1 MGEFSGDFEF
11 ERRFFVSA
19 LPHRLL
25 EGSKPAVIVQT
36 YFLAKEGYGLRVRL
50 QATQTDKE
58 LPLDLGGKEAVEHFL
73 HDFDLCMLTV
83 KGPAAGG
90 TRYEAERP
98 LDVGVGAQMSM
109 LGGLTL
115 AKRRWAVWLHED
127 GWNIDQFAGENYPLK
142 VAECERTSPVTDLT
156 IPSFCT
162 QEITDDLRF
171 SNDELVN
178 APFSIWG
185 ADYLDS
191 LSISTPPFKEGFGQN
206 KRWRM

>member
-25 EGSKPAVIVQT
+25 EGSKPDVIVQT

-58 LPLDLGGKEAVEHFL
+58 LPLDLGGKAAEEHFL
-73 HDFDLCMLTV
+73 PDFDLCMLTV

-90 TRYEAERP
+90 TRYE
-98 LDVGVGAQMSM
+98 
-109 LGGLTL
+109 L

-178 APFSIWG
+178 APFSLWG